1 MNNAYA
7 GIAGETA
14 GGSAASVQEYAAGIR
29 YNVGMDSNQNEIIPQ
44 TNQPR
49 RRRFWLAGCVLLPF
63 LALLVLWGLGRGLF
77 ISQRLSP
84 ADAILA
90 LGGDGDTSRLEQ
102 AAALMQQGMADVL
115 IITETNTISYTGQI
129 ESYYLRQQAIAL
141 GVPPE
146 RIFVTEASATST
158 WDEARAARKL
168 MLRRG
173 WQSLIVVTDPYHT
186 RRVQLAFSRDL
197 ANHDLQVLVTSTSNH
212 WWRPSNW
219 FLSREGWRVT
229 TREYIKLFGQIA
241 GLEHLELR

>member
-1 MNNAYA
+1 M
-7 GIAGETA
+7 G
-14 GGSAASVQEYAAGIR
+14 
-29 YNVGMDSNQNEIIPQ
+29 SNQSKIVPQ

-49 RRRFWLAGCVLLPF
+49 RRRFWLAGCLLVPLLLP
-63 LALLVLWGLGRGLF
+63 LVLWGLGRGLF
-77 ISQRLSP
+77 ISQRVSP

-90 LGGDGDTSRLEQ
+90 LGGDVNTSRLEQ

-115 IITETNTISYTGQI
+115 IITETNTISYTGQM

-186 RRVQLAFSRDL
+186 RRVQLAFSRDFSR
-197 ANHDLQVLVTSTSNH
+197 HDLQVLVSSTADH

-219 FLSREGWRVT
+219 FLSREGWQVT
-229 TREYIKLFGQIA
+229 AREYFKLLGQIA